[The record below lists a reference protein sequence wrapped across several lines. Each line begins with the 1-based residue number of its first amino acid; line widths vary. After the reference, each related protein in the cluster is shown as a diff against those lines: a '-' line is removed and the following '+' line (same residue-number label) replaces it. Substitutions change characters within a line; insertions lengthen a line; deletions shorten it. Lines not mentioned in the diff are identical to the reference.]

1 MIILHYKYLVQI
13 FKSNQCTITA
23 NTVHTSKSSNVQN
36 YIRNI
41 DTYNNINKINLT
53 YNFKIV

>member
-1 MIILHYKYLVQI
+1 M

-23 NTVHTSKSSNVQN
+23 NTVHTFKSSNVQN

-41 DTYNNINKINLT
+41 DTYNNINKVNLT
-53 YNFKIV
+53 HNFKIA